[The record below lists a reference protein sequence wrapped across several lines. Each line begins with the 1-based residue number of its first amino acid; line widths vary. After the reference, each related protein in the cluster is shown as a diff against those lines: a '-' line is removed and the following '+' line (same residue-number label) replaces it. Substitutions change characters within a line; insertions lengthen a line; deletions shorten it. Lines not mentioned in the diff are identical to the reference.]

1 MYLWILLVVIDVYN
15 RDFRVYSTS
24 ICIIKNI
31 ITNENYINF
40 GNKSGLKRLLYSNSG
55 DVITLGEDTLL
66 PPSPPPP
73 PATSPIPTP
82 IPLPNITV
90 CE

>member
-1 MYLWILLVVIDVYN
+1 MD
-15 RDFRVYSTS
+15 
-24 ICIIKNI
+24 K
-31 ITNENYINF
+31 NYINF
-40 GNKSGLKRLLYSNSG
+40 DNKSGLKRLLYSNSD

-73 PATSPIPTP
+73 PAISPAPP
-82 IPLPNITV
+82 PNITV

>member
-1 MYLWILLVVIDVYN
+1 MYLWVLLIVIDVYN
-15 RDFRVYSTS
+15 QAFRVYSIS
-24 ICIIKNI
+24 ICIKKNI
-31 ITNENYINF
+31 IMDKNYINF
-40 GNKSGLKRLLYSNSG
+40 DNKSGLKRLLYSNSD

-73 PATSPIPTP
+73 PAISPTP
-82 IPLPNITV
+82 PPNITV